1 MPLKVIADFRL
12 FFDRSARGLLFAFAL
27 SLGGGALP
35 PVYCAEAELTD
46 RASIDLARSYQMALT
61 VYTMH
66 RQLYQRNLAQAAAA
80 SGSSGYSLADS
91 LLRLQD
97 EPRPDLKMPP
107 IQVADNSPFIEAAQR
122 DFEITRM
129 QVSLKQLLPALL
141 AIRFKISRSEY
152 EATWKDLMDRVLKV
166 EQAVIDQ
173 DHRLSS
179 LHASTN
185 SSITDM
191 IHAAERDCDQK
202 EYLSTYRTFKE
213 TGGISNLLFAHADKH
228 AKLTLDLK
236 NTLLANPPDGMDS
249 RTALISVISPGLLPA
264 INRPTAAS
272 PNLAGPPDDPSF
284 SEKSLPEQEKQ
295 LDREYQM
302 VNSLF
307 LRLK

>member
-1 MPLKVIADFRL
+1 MIADFRFL
-12 FFDRSARGLLFAFAL
+12 LDRSARAVLLAL
-27 SLGGGALP
+27 ALAANQLP
-35 PVYCAEAELTD
+35 PAWCAEAELTD
-46 RASIDLARSYQMALT
+46 RSNTDLARSYQMALT

-66 RQLYQRNLAQAAAA
+66 RKLYQRNLSQAAAA

-107 IQVADNSPFIEAAQR
+107 IQVDDNSPFFEAAQR

-141 AIRFKISRSEY
+141 SIRFKISRSEY
-152 EATWKDLMDRVLKV
+152 EATWKDLMARVLKV
-166 EQAVIDQ
+166 EQAVIEQ
-173 DHRLSS
+173 DHRLSA

-202 EYLSTYRTFKE
+202 EYMSTYRAFKE
-213 TGGISNLLFAHADKH
+213 TGGINNLLFAHADKH
-228 AKLTLDLK
+228 SRLTLDLK
-236 NTLLANPPDGMDS
+236 NTLLANPPDGMDA
-249 RTALISVISPGLLPA
+249 RTALMSVLSPGLLPVMKK
-264 INRPTAAS
+264 PT
-272 PNLAGPPDDPSF
+272 GDIPDDPSF
-284 SEKSLPEQEKQ
+284 SEKPLPEQEKQ
-295 LDREYQM
+295 LDAEYQM